1 MPIGSMVNAIT
12 VIVGSIVGMLIR
24 RALPERIKGII
35 FQAVG
40 LSTLVLAMQMS
51 LQAGGDF
58 LIMIFSLIL
67 GGILGEV
74 LKLDMR
80 LDAFGNA
87 LKSRTKIK
95 NERFTEGLVTAFLIF
110 CVGSMTFVGALNE
123 GLNGDRTLIFSKA
136 ILDGFTSVVLA
147 SVYGVGVL
155 FSALPLF
162 VVQAGLTLL
171 ASQCRMLFPAT
182 LIVQLTAVGGVL
194 ILGIGLGL
202 LEIKQIKTVNLLP
215 SLLVVTLLTFI
226 FLV

>member
-1 MPIGSMVNAIT
+1 MPVGSIVNATT
-12 VIVGSIVGMLIR
+12 VIVGSVIGMLIR
-24 RALPERIKGII
+24 KSLPERIKGII

-40 LSTLVLAMQMS
+40 LATLVLAMQMS
-51 LQAGGDF
+51 LQEGGDF

-80 LDAFGNA
+80 LDVFGDA
-87 LKSRTKIK
+87 LKSRIKIK
-95 NERFTEGLVTAFLIF
+95 NDRFTEGLVTAFLIF

-123 GLNGDRTLIFSKA
+123 GLSGDRTLIYSKS
-136 ILDGFTSVVLA
+136 ILDGFTSIVLA

-162 VVQAGLTLL
+162 IVQAGLTLL
-171 ASQCRMLFPAT
+171 ASQFQMLFPDA

-202 LEIKQIKTVNLLP
+202 LEIKQIKTVNMLP
-215 SLLVVTLLTFI
+215 SLLVVTLLTFV

>member
-1 MPIGSMVNAIT
+1 MPVGSIVNATT
-12 VIVGSIVGMLIR
+12 VIVGSIIGMLIR
-24 RALPERIKGII
+24 RSLPERIKGII

-51 LQAGGDF
+51 LQEGGDF

-80 LDAFGNA
+80 LDSFGNA
-87 LKSRTKIK
+87 LKSRIKIK